1 MRTARISLL
10 KRLFFV
16 FASSVL
22 LVAAG
27 QMDRVEAKLKEAVK
41 LNPSSFEA
49 NYNLGELY
57 LHAGKLPEGI
67 PYMEKAQSLKP
78 SDYVSGY
85 DLALAYFETRE
96 YAKARRQIQAMLDR
110 QDSAELHDL
119 LADVEEAAG
128 DYVKAADEYQR
139 AARMEPSEEHIF
151 DWGSELL
158 NHRAWEAAT
167 EVFST
172 GIGLYPKSAKL
183 NVGLGIALYSRGN
196 YEPAIKALCSA
207 TDLDPSESWPY
218 LFLGKMYKISSS
230 SADEVSKRLA
240 RFVQLQ
246 PNNPQAQY
254 YYALSLWNRE
264 QNSEAKLV
272 EVESLLKKAVALDG
286 RFSDAHLQLGILYG
300 DQRRYPEAIH
310 ELERAIALQ
319 PALTTAHYHLAQA
332 YMRTGEKSRADQ
344 EFHTFERLR
353 QQDQVQTEK
362 ERNEIRQFIVTMKEQ
377 APSPSAK

>member
-1 MRTARISLL
+1 MRRARISFLM
-10 KRLFFV
+10 RIFFV

-22 LVAAG
+22 VLLGG
-27 QMDRVEAKLKEAVK
+27 QMGTLEAKLKEAVK
-41 LNPSSFEA
+41 LNPTSFEA
-49 NYNLGELY
+49 NYELGELY
-57 LHAGKLPEGI
+57 LHADKLPQGI

-96 YAKARRQIQAMLDR
+96 YAKARRQVQLMLDR
-110 QDSAELHDL
+110 RDSAELHSL
-119 LADVEEAAG
+119 SADIEEAAG

-172 GIGLYPKSAKL
+172 GTGLYPKSAKL
-183 NVGLGIALYSRGN
+183 NVGLGIALYTRGS

-218 LFLGKMYKISSS
+218 LFLGKMYNISSS
-230 SADEVSKRLA
+230 SADQVSKRLA

-254 YYALSLWNRE
+254 YYALSLWNRG

-272 EVESLLKKAVALDG
+272 EVETLLKKAAALDE
-286 RFSDAHLQLGILYG
+286 RFSEAHLQLGILYE
-300 DQRRYPEAIH
+300 DQRKYPEAIH

-332 YMRTGEKSRADQ
+332 YTRTGEKSRAAQ

-353 QQDQVQTEK
+353 EHDQVQTEK

-377 APSPSAK
+377 AQSSSAK

>member
-1 MRTARISLL
+1 MVAARLDLS
-10 KRLFFV
+10 KRLLLV

-22 LVAAG
+22 LAAAG
-27 QMDRVEAKLKEAVK
+27 QMDGLEAKLKEAVK
-41 LNPSSFEA
+41 LDPSSFEA

-57 LHAGKLPEGI
+57 LHADKLSQGI

-85 DLALAYFETRE
+85 DLALAYFETRD
-96 YAKARRQIQAMLDR
+96 YVKARRQVQLMLDR
-110 QDSAELHDL
+110 RDSAELHSL
-119 LADVEEAAG
+119 SADIEEAAG
-128 DYVKAADEYQR
+128 DYVRAADEYQR
-139 AARMEPSEEHIF
+139 AARMEPTEEHIF

-158 NHRAWEAAT
+158 SHKAWEAAT
-167 EVFST
+167 EVFSK
-172 GIGLYPKSAKL
+172 GIELHPKSAKL

-196 YEPAIKALCSA
+196 YESAIKALCAA

-218 LFLGKMYKISSS
+218 LFLGKMYNISSS
-230 SADEVSKRLA
+230 SVDEVGKRLA

-254 YYALSLWNRE
+254 YYALSLWNRG
-264 QNSEAKLV
+264 QNSEAKPA
-272 EVESLLKKAVALDG
+272 EVEALLKKAVALDG
-286 RFSDAHLQLGILYG
+286 RFSDAHLQLGILYE
-300 DQRRYPEAIH
+300 DQRKYPEAIY

-332 YMRTGEKSRADQ
+332 YTRTGEKSRAED

-353 QQDQVQTEK
+353 EQDQAQTEK

-377 APSPSAK
+377 PPSSSSK